1 MCSKAQGWKCQAA
14 VTNFLSTV
22 LFSIVKGEDCDY
34 VDTLQLSDCELFKVR
49 TEGKPKCDRKGT
61 TAEAGAIQVTG
72 GGSELREGEDD
83 ADSVS
88 VSEGAEAQKAM
99 AEKANGEGLSRSA
112 RQASKR
118 EGKKTNPWAWP
129 GVRRLFKEW
138 TEDQLVNFVTECL
151 TIISEGG
158 FWLLP
163 HAHSEFA
170 ENQMRGSNEQRESV
184 LMFEVFKFVATKL
197 AEERKDDAADGWNY
211 QNFYTNKKN
220 VTQVKAVFSNPTGSK
235 CLWIKVDPNL
245 CGLGLGYSTTN
256 ISIHLSKLRVD
267 VDTTDLALFDEEIT
281 KVQKMF
287 MDVIHFVCS
296 LEGKEVFASGDQNG
310 ITSSREGAVGK
321 QGRTETCK
329 TEKRRSEGISDV
341 IDVETSALQDIGGGS
356 PALLGVTRSK
366 TSEKEARLLP
376 SSEECVAFRRS
387 IFAKDSSTLVLVVNR
402 AYVPYGASKKSET
415 FPSSR
420 LFAVISTED
429 SCGKKLPCVVFPCLP
444 KVERG
449 RILKKV
455 FFGLKEAQSREQL
468 LIYWSR
474 KQF

>member
-1 MCSKAQGWKCQAA
+1 M
-14 VTNFLSTV
+14 N
-22 LFSIVKGEDCDY
+22 
-34 VDTLQLSDCELFKVR
+34 R
-49 TEGKPKCDRKGT
+49 
-61 TAEAGAIQVTG
+61 
-72 GGSELREGEDD
+72 LREGEDD

-88 VSEGAEAQKAM
+88 VSEGAEAQKAR
-99 AEKANGEGLSRSA
+99 AEKANGERLSLSA

-118 EGKKTNPWAWP
+118 EGKKTNPWAWS

-184 LMFEVFKFVATKL
+184 FMFEVFKFVATKL
-197 AEERKDDAADGWNY
+197 AEERKDDPADGWNY

-220 VTQVKAVFSNPTGSK
+220 VAQVKAVFSNPTGSK

-296 LEGKEVFASGDQNG
+296 LEGKEAFASGDQNG

-341 IDVETSALQDIGGGS
+341 IDVETSALQDIGGVS
-356 PALLGVTRSK
+356 HHCWELHAQRHPRKRRACC
-366 TSEKEARLLP
+366 LLP
-376 SSEECVAFRRS
+376 RS
-387 IFAKDSSTLVLVVNR
+387 VWHFEDLSLQKIQVRWFSLSTARMFHMEPRKSQKPFQAQGYSPSFLPKTHVGRSCLVLFFL
-402 AYVPYGASKKSET
+402 A
-415 FPSSR
+415 FP
-420 LFAVISTED
+420 
-429 SCGKKLPCVVFPCLP
+429 KL
-444 KVERG
+444 KMIG
-449 RILKKV
+449 
-455 FFGLKEAQSREQL
+455 
-468 LIYWSR
+468 
-474 KQF
+474 

>member
-1 MCSKAQGWKCQAA
+1 M
-14 VTNFLSTV
+14 N
-22 LFSIVKGEDCDY
+22 
-34 VDTLQLSDCELFKVR
+34 R
-49 TEGKPKCDRKGT
+49 
-61 TAEAGAIQVTG
+61 
-72 GGSELREGEDD
+72 LREGEDD

-88 VSEGAEAQKAM
+88 VSEGAEAQKAR
-99 AEKANGEGLSRSA
+99 AEKANGEGLSLSA

-118 EGKKTNPWAWP
+118 EGKKTNPWAWS

-197 AEERKDDAADGWNY
+197 AEERKDDPADGWNY

-220 VTQVKAVFSNPTGSK
+220 VAQVKAVFSNPTGSK
-235 CLWIKVDPNL
+235 CLWLKVDPNL

-267 VDTTDLALFDEEIT
+267 VGTTDLALFDEEIT

-296 LEGKEVFASGDQNG
+296 LEGKEAFASGDQNG

-387 IFAKDSSTLVLVVNR
+387 IFAKDRSHTHNVTHTHTHIHVHTLELTVTQLTTR
-402 AYVPYGASKKSET
+402 W
-415 FPSSR
+415 SSR
-420 LFAVISTED
+420 
-429 SCGKKLPCVVFPCLP
+429 
-444 KVERG
+444 
-449 RILKKV
+449 
-455 FFGLKEAQSREQL
+455 
-468 LIYWSR
+468 Y
-474 KQF
+474 